1 MAVELNEDYYF
12 TGPKLVAS
20 AINETNEM
28 SSGKSL
34 NLDITLNSTA
44 DNLSPVV
51 DTSRLSTH
59 LIRNHL
65 YNPVSGTTPDFV
77 ADTAKSGGSS
87 SAKYVTKP
95 VKLTN
100 DITAADDAR
109 NIKELVWTPFNDDG
123 SPDTSVTPSDDN
135 VTFKEHKYSV
145 SGLPTFT
152 SFQLKVVL
160 KGTVSSYPP
169 RVKDLR
175 GIALAV

>member
-1 MAVELNEDYYF
+1 
-12 TGPKLVAS
+12 
-20 AINETNEM
+20 
-28 SSGKSL
+28 
-34 NLDITLNSTA
+34 
-44 DNLSPVV
+44 
-51 DTSRLSTH
+51 

-95 VKLTN
+95 INLTN
-100 DITAADDAR
+100 DSTALDIRLSAYVPSTSEVEMYFRTTAADDAR

-123 SPDTSVTPSDDN
+123 SPDSAVTPSDDDK
-135 VTFKEHKYSV
+135 TFKEHQYSV
-145 SGLPTFT
+145 SGLPSFT
-152 SFQLKVVL
+152 SFQLKIVL
-160 KGTVSSYPP
+160 KGSVSSYPP